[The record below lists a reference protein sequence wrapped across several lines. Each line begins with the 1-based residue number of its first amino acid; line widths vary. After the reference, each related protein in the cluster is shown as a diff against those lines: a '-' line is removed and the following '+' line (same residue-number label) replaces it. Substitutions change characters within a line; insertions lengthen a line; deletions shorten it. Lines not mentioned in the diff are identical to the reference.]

1 MVRIYYLILYKGD
14 TDTTRMLVKSRD
26 GELLMVR
33 RQVFSPIRSKP
44 YTMSVKVVKADVN
57 IGGGFQSLRMGS
69 PKMRPSSLAEA
80 SANLL

>member
-1 MVRIYYLILYKGD
+1 MVRIYYLILYRGD

-57 IGGGFQSLRMGS
+57 IGEWISIAQDG
-69 PKMRPSSLAEA
+69 LAKDEA
-80 SANLL
+80 LFLS